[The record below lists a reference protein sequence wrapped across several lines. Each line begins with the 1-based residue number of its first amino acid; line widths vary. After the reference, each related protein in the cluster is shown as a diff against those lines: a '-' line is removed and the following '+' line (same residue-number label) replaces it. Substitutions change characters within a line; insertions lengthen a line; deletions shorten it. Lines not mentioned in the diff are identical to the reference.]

1 MKLKG
6 HSRPSIAMSLIAAPV
21 AIGFVI
27 FGITKAISDFGLF
40 GWLWTLVA
48 ISIAGYHLFNLFSKN
63 GIAEGVYSLEQ
74 STNSNSNS
82 NSNSDTSGSVEER
95 LKKLTDL
102 KNRNI
107 ISESEYEKQR
117 SNIINSI

>member
-1 MKLKG
+1 MKG
-6 HSRPSIAMSLIAAPV
+6 HSRPSKAMSLIAAPV

-48 ISIAGYHLFNLFSKN
+48 ICVAGYHVFNLFSKN
-63 GIAEGVYSLEQ
+63 GIAEEVYSLEQ
-74 STNSNSNS
+74 STNSNS
-82 NSNSDTSGSVEER
+82 DTSSSVEER
-95 LKKLTDL
+95 IKKLTDL
-102 KNRNI
+102 KNRKI

-117 SNIINSI
+117 SNIINSV